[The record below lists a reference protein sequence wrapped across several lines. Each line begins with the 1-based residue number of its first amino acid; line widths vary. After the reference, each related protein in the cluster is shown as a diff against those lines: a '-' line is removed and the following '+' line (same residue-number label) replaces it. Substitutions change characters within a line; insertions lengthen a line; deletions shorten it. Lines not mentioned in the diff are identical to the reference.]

1 MVGLGMTGPSLETT
15 NTLESPPL
23 NPPRAHHL
31 PARQAPVAGAER
43 ETQDFSWQQ

>member
-15 NTLESPPL
+15 NALESPPL
-23 NPPRAHHL
+23 NRAHHL